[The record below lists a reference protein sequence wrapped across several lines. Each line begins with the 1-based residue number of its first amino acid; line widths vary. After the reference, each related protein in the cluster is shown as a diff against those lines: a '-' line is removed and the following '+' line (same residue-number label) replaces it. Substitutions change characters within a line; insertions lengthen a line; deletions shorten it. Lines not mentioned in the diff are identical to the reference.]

1 MRERE
6 RERERGTPCQTALS
20 LLSPNRPRYRVLL
33 PHAVGGTR
41 PGGGVAASAV
51 ESTFAILRSDS
62 EPMRLLVSSRYALP
76 DGAAAGEGCSLY
88 PAQQALV
95 FSCGCEPHAGCS
107 MCCAGGAR

>member
-1 MRERE
+1 M
-6 RERERGTPCQTALS
+6 
-20 LLSPNRPRYRVLL
+20 
-33 PHAVGGTR
+33 
-41 PGGGVAASAV
+41 AASAV

-107 MCCAGGAR
+107 MCCAGGPR